1 MSQIAVK
8 VLLQFCS
15 LALQLRGLHY
25 GGVPLGLKT
34 TGRLLLSVHSD
45 FLSEQ
50 LAFWLRAVELARA
63 GWCFLLAVIELLSR
77 IISPRAGC
85 VSLCLATQETGIT
98 SGPALNSDRQWELN
112 SPNDGWLA
120 NGLIHQGLGVKLAS
134 CSSRERNPN
143 MGTYMICET
152 LNTFGG
158 VHWVPEWKWE
168 RFETEPAAACLALL
182 VFSKVTLCGLKAVVS
197 RWTVGQ
203 LHDGYYMFI
212 LIDTRQQGF
221 NSGLVHTLQVSA
233 RFLSGIKLRNQ
244 WFCCCWMF

>member
-85 VSLCLATQETGIT
+85 VSLCLATQEMGIT
-98 SGPALNSDRQWELN
+98 SGPALNSDRQWEVN

-158 VHWVPEWKWE
+158 GG
-168 RFETEPAAACLALL
+168 FTGCLNGNEKGLRLNLL
-182 VFSKVTLCGLKAVVS
+182 
-197 RWTVGQ
+197 
-203 LHDGYYMFI
+203 LH
-212 LIDTRQQGF
+212 
-221 NSGLVHTLQVSA
+221 V
-233 RFLSGIKLRNQ
+233 
-244 WFCCCWMF
+244 